1 MLGGGLGGKILG
13 GGGGGGRFSKS
24 SSVVICM
31 VVEGV
36 TTSVSTSSLSS
47 KLIDEGSLIGLVCGI
62 ELVLFTADGCDIE
75 EGDGGRFERPLAKL
89 VDALGGRIGKG
100 EPELEVMGLELDKLG
115 SGCDVRADSNQ
126 SGSLGRTVGLGG
138 ITAGTEEGLD

>member
-1 MLGGGLGGKILG
+1 M
-13 GGGGGGRFSKS
+13 
-24 SSVVICM
+24 
-31 VVEGV
+31 
-36 TTSVSTSSLSS
+36 
-47 KLIDEGSLIGLVCGI
+47 
-62 ELVLFTADGCDIE
+62 LFTADGCDIE
-75 EGDGGRFERPLAKL
+75 EGDGGRFGPPLAKL